1 MVTSRVGSSVNYS
14 FVGEGSMSLWR
25 KISSVAG
32 AAQREREVGV
42 ERVRGDIEEAD
53 RRAVSEIAR
62 SLVPEN
68 LESSDG
74 REGGVPSGVQLSVA
88 GSAPKVEKTIGTLRI
103 AVEPGV
109 RVSGDLYLDEDSQ
122 IGGLLQGRVFARR
135 SVKLLKEGAFEG
147 HCEAADLEVYGKF
160 QGGAVCTRSISIRSG
175 ADVSGSLRA
184 PLLKVDE
191 GAEIDCNCAVTGS
204 VINV

>member
-1 MVTSRVGSSVNYS
+1 
-14 FVGEGSMSLWR
+14 MSLWR

-32 AAQREREVGV
+32 AAQREREVGI
-42 ERVRGDIEEAD
+42 ERVGIDLEEED

-62 SLVPEN
+62 SLVSEN

-74 REGGVPSGVQLSVA
+74 KEGGALLGAQLLVA
-88 GSAPKVEKTIGTLRI
+88 GSAPRVEKVFGNVRV

-122 IGGLLQGRVFARR
+122 IGGAFHGRVFAKK
-135 SVKLLKEGAFEG
+135 SLKLLNESAVEG
-147 HCEAADLEVYGKF
+147 HCEAVDLEVHGKF
-160 QGGAVCTRSISIRSG
+160 QGGAVCTRSIAIKSG
-175 ADVSGSLRA
+175 ADVSGSLKA

-191 GAEIDCNCAVTGS
+191 GAEVDCNCSVAGS
-204 VINV
+204 DL